1 MVTIEQWRAQI
12 GSFSCRGEPE
22 DDSGDRESERLW
34 RLLEKKPPMYSERYR
49 MNCDIIHEEDLVR
62 GANHETVIE
71 DELIK
76 GGIESNPGP
85 GLQEM
90 VSLLNNMR
98 VCSSEYVCVSVQ
110 GYVIITHTVI
120 VFYLLEELTNLSQ
133 S

>member
-1 MVTIEQWRAQI
+1 MISIEQWRAQI
-12 GSFSCRGEPE
+12 GSFCCRGGPHDE
-22 DDSGDRESERLW
+22 DRETERLW
-34 RLLEKKPPMYSERYR
+34 RFLNKKPPMYSERYR
-49 MNCDIIHEEDLVR
+49 MYCYTSEEDLVK
-62 GANHETVIE
+62 GGTHKTVIE

-76 GGIESNPGP
+76 GGVESNPGP

-98 VCSSEYVCVSVQ
+98 VCSSECGCVSVQ

-120 VFYLLEELTNLSQ
+120 VFHLLEELTNLSQ